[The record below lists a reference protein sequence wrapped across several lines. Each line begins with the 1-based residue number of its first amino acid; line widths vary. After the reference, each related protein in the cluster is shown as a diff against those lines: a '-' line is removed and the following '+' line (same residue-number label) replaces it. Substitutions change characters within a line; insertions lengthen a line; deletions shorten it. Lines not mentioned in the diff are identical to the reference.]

1 MIDAPEVSLIPEL
14 SELGQEMGFITH
26 LVTAQ
31 EHTVCLTDL
40 GQVLVCGSN
49 MHQKLGIDAYNI
61 LFN

>member
-1 MIDAPEVSLIPEL
+1 MIDTPEVSLMPEL

-49 MHQKLGIDAYNI
+49 MH
-61 LFN
+61 

>member
-1 MIDAPEVSLIPEL
+1 MIDAPEVSLMPEL

-31 EHTVCLTDL
+31 EHTVGLTDL

-49 MHQKLGIDAYNI
+49 MHQKLGIDA
-61 LFN
+61 

>member
-1 MIDAPEVSLIPEL
+1 MPEL

-40 GQVLVCGSN
+40 GHVLVCGSN
-49 MHQKLGIDAYNI
+49 MH
-61 LFN
+61 

>member
-1 MIDAPEVSLIPEL
+1 MIDAPEISLMPEL
-14 SELGQEMGFITH
+14 SELGQEMGFIIH

-49 MHQKLGIDAYNI
+49 MHQKLGIDA
-61 LFN
+61 